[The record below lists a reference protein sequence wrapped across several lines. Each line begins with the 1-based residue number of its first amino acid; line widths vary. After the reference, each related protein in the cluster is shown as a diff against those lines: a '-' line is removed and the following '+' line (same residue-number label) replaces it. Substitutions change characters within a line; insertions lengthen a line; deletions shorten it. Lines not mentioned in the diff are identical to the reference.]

1 MAKRRG
7 GKKARR
13 SRSRN
18 TGFNIKSAI
27 FAYATLAVTTR
38 AITNAGPIQFLTEG
52 YVGTAAQR
60 EQISHDPSVITMK
73 EIFSGSHL
81 GPNFASNQQM
91 TYLGTG
97 PVSGAPTL
105 GQTVMTNLQANAVPA
120 VFTLVGLKVADKLV
134 TKLGV
139 SRNFNKLVKDVG
151 MKGVVRA

>member
-7 GKKARR
+7 GKKAGR

-52 YVGTAAQR
+52 YVGSAADR
-60 EQISHDPSVITMK
+60 ESISHDPSVITLR
-73 EIFSGSHL
+73 EIFKGSHM
-81 GPNFASNQQM
+81 GPTYGSDMHQ
-91 TYLGTG
+91 TYLGQG
-97 PVSGAPTL
+97 AVGGAPTL
-105 GQTVMTNLQANAVPA
+105 GQTIMTNLQSNAIPA
-120 VFTLVGLKVADKLV
+120 VMTLVGLKVADKLV